1 MLRKYAKVIME
12 DFDVFRE
19 RVQNVNAS
27 RQGDDDLQ
35 MTIFR
40 PLHIERMENVS
51 ILFADIVGFT
61 HMSSNKSASQ
71 LVSLLSDLYGRF
83 DDLCVQMSCEK
94 IATIGDC
101 CYCVSGCPEPREEHA
116 RSCVL
121 MGLTMLNAIEEF
133 DQDNSEY
140 VDMRVGVHSG
150 SQQTHQ
156 LLIQL
161 EPKEYAATTPFEDKA
176 LIAIKP
182 MVFDKE
188 TTIHGTR
195 ISRQSCTLFLAIL
208 LAHEITHAVK
218 YFSKKQTTTPE
229 LQFFSTY
236 SSPDEHDGGNALEH
250 ELLSGEIHIN
260 RDCTHTDMELFIL
273 GADGRNFKLSP
284 SDINYCLLNNSLRSL
299 SSLVQRLR
307 LKRRRLNDGRK
318 IQYNYS
324 ESPDS
329 EKQKNDQELVPI
341 LHYHTRRIVF
351 QATDDVDTNESYQS
365 LLKYHGET
373 HTSQAQSPDDPLLHV
388 SSDDVNGTGYRYIL
402 PENIFK
408 KFIVISDRRTQIA
421 GYLYGVSPPDNP
433 QVKEIRCVVLPPQ
446 WGTHETVHL
455 PNILPEHESFK
466 DMEPLGWIHTQPNE
480 LPQLSPQDITTHAK
494 IMNDHA
500 SWNGEKTIVITC
512 SFTSGSASLK
522 AYKLTPTGYDWGR
535 SNTDRYAPSHYEKVQ
550 LDVRHDADMKYD
562 LILSNPKEFYHEIHR
577 PSHFMNFSNEEN

>member
-1 MLRKYAKVIME
+1 
-12 DFDVFRE
+12 
-19 RVQNVNAS
+19 
-27 RQGDDDLQ
+27 
-35 MTIFR
+35 
-40 PLHIERMENVS
+40 
-51 ILFADIVGFT
+51 
-61 HMSSNKSASQ
+61 
-71 LVSLLSDLYGRF
+71 
-83 DDLCVQMSCEK
+83 
-94 IATIGDC
+94 
-101 CYCVSGCPEPREEHA
+101 
-116 RSCVL
+116 
-121 MGLTMLNAIEEF
+121 
-133 DQDNSEY
+133 
-140 VDMRVGVHSG
+140 
-150 SQQTHQ
+150 
-156 LLIQL
+156 
-161 EPKEYAATTPFEDKA
+161 
-176 LIAIKP
+176 
-182 MVFDKE
+182 
-188 TTIHGTR
+188 
-195 ISRQSCTLFLAIL
+195 
-208 LAHEITHAVK
+208 
-218 YFSKKQTTTPE
+218 
-229 LQFFSTY
+229 
-236 SSPDEHDGGNALEH
+236 EH

-535 SNTDRYAPSHYEKVQ
+535 SNTDRGNNPKGYAPSHYEKVQ